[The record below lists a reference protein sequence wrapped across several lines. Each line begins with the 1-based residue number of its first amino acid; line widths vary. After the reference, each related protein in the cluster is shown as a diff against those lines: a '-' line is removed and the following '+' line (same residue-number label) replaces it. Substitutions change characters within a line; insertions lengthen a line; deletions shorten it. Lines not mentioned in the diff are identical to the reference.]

1 MPRYPERVEIA
12 VEVLVLALAVVLA
25 WALRLQQERAEVREI
40 LSAPA
45 DIPTAVALK
54 RLLRTTVHRDRLST
68 ARFSRESVMEA
79 CPLPVLAIDPDL
91 RVARANAAADG
102 AFGEPAGGRAL
113 AELSPALEHAAGA
126 VLAGPPVASTELR
139 GPDGRI
145 WSASLRSYPA
155 GEGRAAVAVLADV
168 SERVDY
174 REARRVFSAA
184 VSHELRTPLQR
195 IRGLV
200 ETLGLPLD
208 DGERQELTDAVQ
220 DEVVHMRELIDEML
234 LLAALDRGQGAIAEA
249 ETDAGDVAAAV
260 VEERRERAESVGM
273 QLSVTSSP
281 GLTLPIADSLLR
293 VVVGNVLDNAIKHA
307 GAGAEIEVAVRGR
320 AGEVEIA
327 VSDNGVGIAA
337 DHLPHVFERF
347 FRGDASRATPGT
359 GLGLAIVKHV
369 IEAHGGRV
377 MLSSRPGEGTH
388 VRLLVPEAPV
398 PLIRQPG

>member
-1 MPRYPERVEIA
+1 VVIA
-12 VEVLVLALAVVLA
+12 VVVLVLALAAVLA
-25 WALRLQQERAEVREI
+25 WALRLAQERRELRDM

-45 DIPTAVALK
+45 DLPTAVALK
-54 RLLRTTVHRDRLST
+54 RLLRTTVHRDLLSA

-79 CPLPVLAIDPDL
+79 CPLPVLAIDPDV
-91 RVARANAAADG
+91 RVARANAAAEA
-102 AFGEPAGGRAL
+102 AFGGPIGGRL
-113 AELSPALEHAAGA
+113 VEEVSA
-126 VLAGPPVASTELR
+126 VLHDASAAVLGGPPVANVELR

-145 WSASLRSYPA
+145 WLASLRSYPA
-155 GEGRAAVAVLADV
+155 GPDRAAVAVLSDV

-208 DGERQELTDAVQ
+208 DSERQELTDAVQ

-234 LLAALDRGQGAIAEA
+234 LLAALDRGEGAIAEA
-249 ETDAGDVAAAV
+249 DTDAGEVAAMV
-260 VEERRERAESVGM
+260 VEDRRERAESAGM
-273 QLSVTSSP
+273 HLSVVASP
-281 GLTLPIADSLLR
+281 GLSMPIAEALLR
-293 VVVGNVLDNAIKHA
+293 VVIGNVLDNAIKHA

-320 AGEVEIA
+320 AGEVEIGVA
-327 VSDNGVGIAA
+327 DDGVGIAE

-369 IEAHGGRV
+369 VEAHGGRV

-398 PLIRQPG
+398 PVIREPGWTPHD